1 MNFTTSLFFFFFLFI
16 LTLRWVLPLFR
27 SFPPW
32 IPKPILLLGS
42 YFFYL
47 SWNPKFGLLLFGS
60 TLLDY
65 LVGLRMG
72 KASPATR
79 KKLLLVSLLG
89 NLSVL
94 AFFKYFNFF
103 IESGIALFS
112 AFGLNL
118 PLPVWRI
125 ALPVGISFY
134 TFQSLSYTIDVY
146 RGEILPEKSFWNYA
160 LFLSFFPQLV
170 AGPIVPARTFLPQ
183 LATLPIWKDIP
194 IREGIVL
201 ILLGVWKKAVFADTL
216 AILPDF
222 FFKSPEIFST
232 GYAWL
237 AILAYSLQI
246 YFDFS
251 GYTDIALGAA
261 LLLGFHLT
269 ENFRMPY
276 LASSF
281 SDFWRRWHIS
291 LSSWLRNYL
300 YIPLGGNR
308 KGEIRTYINLF
319 LTMLLGGLWHGA
331 SWNFVVWGGLHG
343 SFLALERMGTSFFPK
358 LASSDHRLLSFLKK
372 GLYRTIVVLLVILA
386 WVFFRSPNWNTTGLV
401 FEKLFHFS
409 AGIQP
414 NREILRIF
422 SAILLSF
429 MIATWIGAKDEKNS
443 SFKNWYES
451 ISPVLFGAGAGFV
464 LLLAVMLAADSQPF
478 LYFVF

>member
-1 MNFTTSLFFFFFLFI
+1 MNFTTSLYFFFFLGIF
-16 LTLRWVLPLFR
+16 LLRWILPVFR
-27 SFPPW
+27 FFPVW
-32 IPKPILLLGS
+32 IPKPFLLIGS

-47 SWNPKFGLLLFGS
+47 SWDPRFGLLLFGS
-60 TLLDY
+60 SVLDY
-65 LVGLRMG
+65 LVGLGMG
-72 KASPATR
+72 KANPSGR

-118 PLPVWRI
+118 PVPVWRI

-146 RGEILPEKSFWNYA
+146 KREILPEKSFWNYA

-170 AGPIVPARTFLPQ
+170 AGPIVPARVFLPQ
-183 LATLPIWKDIP
+183 LTALSSWKDVP
-194 IREGIVL
+194 LREGLLLIV
-201 ILLGVWKKAVFADTL
+201 LGVWKKAVFADSI
-216 AILPDF
+216 AVIPDL
-222 FFKSPEIFST
+222 FFKSPEIFSAS
-232 GYAWL
+232 YAWL
-237 AILAYSLQI
+237 AVLAYSLQI

-251 GYTDIALGAA
+251 GYTDIALGSA
-261 LLLGFHLT
+261 LLLGFHLI

-308 KGEIRTYINLF
+308 KGEARTYIHLF

-331 SWNFVVWGGLHG
+331 SWNFVIWGGLHG
-343 SFLALERMGTSFFPK
+343 SFLALERMGSSFFFGRNAEKNVISP
-358 LASSDHRLLSFLKK
+358 AILKY
-372 GLYRTIVVLLVILA
+372 LYRGFVVFSVVLA
-386 WVFFRSPNWNTTGLV
+386 WIFFRSPDWKTTGLV
-401 FEKLFHFS
+401 FGKLFSFS
-409 AGIQP
+409 SGQEP
-414 NREILRIF
+414 NREILRMF
-422 SAILLSF
+422 GMVFLCFL
-429 MIATWIGAKDEKNS
+429 IATWIGVKDEQDS
-443 SFKNWYES
+443 RFRRWYEGVPS
-451 ISPVLFGAGAGFV
+451 LLFGAGIAFAF
-464 LLLAVMLAADSQPF
+464 LLAVSLAADSQPF